1 MFGLPIS
8 SSTAATTAS
17 KGFCELILHRYMLTC
32 RVCIFV
38 FLSEKGANKH
48 PIVVKIPI
56 ATAIRTGNIIIA
68 FEWATSLGFRFMSVS
83 NLLPKRNL
91 VFLHFVHQ
99 GRPWHA
105 ETSRSAEMGHPQ
117 PIWSPPVFSK
127 G

>member
-1 MFGLPIS
+1 
-8 SSTAATTAS
+8 
-17 KGFCELILHRYMLTC
+17 MLTC

-68 FEWATSLGFRFMSVS
+68 FEWATSLRFRFMSVS

-91 VFLHFVHQ
+91 VFLHFVQ
-99 GRPWHA
+99 LRIIGYIPKDLLCDARL
-105 ETSRSAEMGHPQ
+105 
-117 PIWSPPVFSK
+117 SPTPAWFASDISFKVRQIE
-127 G
+127 